1 MINSAIYNG
10 KVIHKRFKPK
20 VHSFK
25 YSVFSLFIDL
35 SELETLDKEI
45 SFFSLNKFNLISFFE
60 KDHGD
65 RDGSS
70 LTGWVIKQ
78 LQNYEINTE
87 NIKIKLL
94 CYPRIFGYV
103 FNPLSVFYIYD
114 KNENII
120 AILYEVKNT
129 FGEQHT
135 YVFKVKDDQ
144 KLLQHNCSKKFHV
157 SPFIEMTCSY
167 FFRLLKPG
175 QKISVIID
183 QYQEQDN
190 YRKLMILYNIS
201 DKIVFSL
208 LRNIDYGH
216 LEIKT
221 PSNTLLNFG
230 DPQSKL
236 KADMTIKNPA
246 FNYNLIKGGSIAF
259 AECYM
264 RDEFETSNLS
274 NLIELTARNIKIV
287 HKFSGVF
294 DFPLFNY
301 IKNKIIKNTKGRSK
315 ENIAKHYD
323 LGNEFFSLWLDNT
336 LTYSSAIF
344 DEQNKDL
351 SSAQNNKYQK
361 LINLMKPNHGDKVL
375 EIGCGWGGFAEY
387 LGKNYDVKLD
397 CITISKKQFEYAK
410 ERIQKCGLNE
420 KVNIEIKDY
429 RDLKGKYNSIASI
442 EMIEAVGQNYLQ
454 SYFNTIKHNLSDG
467 GKAAIQAITID
478 DSLYGRYKNKQDFIQ
493 KYIFPGGFL
502 PSKNSLEKY
511 ASDNGLFF
519 NGYNSYAEDYSNTLA
534 IWRDKFNEKWEQI
547 KEQGFDST
555 FKRMWEFYLSYCEA
569 GFKSRNIDLIQFSL
583 QNK

>member
-1 MINSAIYNG
+1 MIL
-10 KVIHKRFKPK
+10 HKIADKIIFNILKRI
-20 VHSFK
+20 
-25 YSVFSLFIDL
+25 SVGYLEITSI
-35 SELETLDKEI
+35 SGELL
-45 SFFSLNKFNLISFFE
+45 KF
-60 KDHGD
+60 G
-65 RDGSS
+65 
-70 LTGWVIKQ
+70 
-78 LQNYEINTE
+78 NYE
-87 NIKIKLL
+87 
-94 CYPRIFGYV
+94 
-103 FNPLSVFYIYD
+103 D
-114 KNENII
+114 
-120 AILYEVKNT
+120 
-129 FGEQHT
+129 
-135 YVFKVKDDQ
+135 
-144 KLLQHNCSKKFHV
+144 
-157 SPFIEMTCSY
+157 
-167 FFRLLKPG
+167 
-175 QKISVIID
+175 
-183 QYQEQDN
+183 
-190 YRKLMILYNIS
+190 
-201 DKIVFSL
+201 
-208 LRNIDYGH
+208 
-216 LEIKT
+216 
-221 PSNTLLNFG
+221 
-230 DPQSKL
+230 KL
-236 KADMTIKNPA
+236 KADLKIKSSA
-246 FNYNLIKGGSIAF
+246 LSYNLIKGGSVGL

-264 RDEFETSNLS
+264 KNEFETSNLS
-274 NLIELTARNIKIV
+274 NLIELAARNINVV
-287 HKFSGVF
+287 HKFAGILDLKF
-294 DFPLFNY
+294 LNY
-301 IKNKIIKNTKGRSK
+301 IKNKFIKNTKSRSK

-323 LGNEFFSLWLDNT
+323 LGNDFFSLWLDKT

-344 DEQNKDL
+344 DE
-351 SSAQNNKYQK
+351 NNKYQK
-361 LINLMKPNHGDKVL
+361 LINLIQPNNGDKIL
-375 EIGCGWGGFAEY
+375 EIGCGWCGFAEY

-454 SYFNTIKHNLSDG
+454 SYFNTIKHNLSDS